1 VSQAQSAAS
10 DTLKLGQSA
19 PRFTARNQ
27 HGELLTVNG
36 LRGAPAVIIFYPWAF
51 SSICRDELAA
61 IRDDHERFVAVGAR
75 VLAVS
80 CDAMYTLRAYADVEG
95 IPFDLLSDHWPHGAI
110 AQAYGVFDEGSGCAR
125 RGTFVLDP
133 AGLIRWRQVNQI
145 NEPRELAAVL
155 AAAADLG

>member
-1 VSQAQSAAS
+1 MSWAQSGATE
-10 DTLKLGQSA
+10 TLGLGQAA
-19 PRFTARNQ
+19 PGFTARNQ
-27 HGELLTVNG
+27 HGELLALSV

-61 IRDDHERFVAVGAR
+61 VRDDHERFVALSAR

-80 CDAMYTLRAYADVEG
+80 CDAMYTLRAYADAEA

-110 AQAYGVFDEGSGCAR
+110 ARAYGVFDEQAGCAR
-125 RGTFVLDP
+125 RGTFVVDS
-133 AGLIRWRQVNQI
+133 AGLIRWLQVNQV

-155 AAAADLG
+155 AAAANL